1 VRNGTPGDAV
11 RVAEELLSREKV
23 EFLIGTFPSNV
34 GLAVAD
40 FAKQRKVLF
49 IAAEPLTDKI
59 VWDNGNRYTF
69 RLRPSTYM
77 QTAMLIP
84 DAAKLKKKRWAIVY
98 PNYEY
103 GQSATRWFKELL
115 DPTTDLG
122 ERFLASLGRN
132 LFFSAVIL
140 AIEVPLG
147 IVVALSMPREGW
159 RVAAFLVIMALPL
172 LIPWNVVGTIWQ
184 IFGRP
189 DIGLTTLTEVAETV
203 GNIRDRV
210 ALPLIVDGDNGF
222 GNALNVQRTVRLL
235 EKMGASAI
243 QLEDQTLP
251 KRCGH
256 LDGKTLVSVGE
267 MLGKLK
273 AAQDARVDP
282 ATVLVARTDAIAVD
296 GFEAGMER
304 AHAYAEAGADVLF
317 IEALRSLEQFERA
330 GRELGG
336 RIPLL
341 ANMVEGGKT
350 PLLSIGE
357 LGALGFRLAIH
368 PGAMVRVVG
377 QAATNYLATLR
388 SEGTTRGML
397 DRMFDFQQLNAVIGT
412 DDMLRRGERYRE
424 L

>member
-1 VRNGTPGDAV
+1 MSHAQRLRD
-11 RVAEELLSREKV
+11 LLA
-23 EFLIGTFPSNV
+23 GAP
-34 GLAVAD
+34 
-40 FAKQRKVLF
+40 F
-49 IAAEPLTDKI
+49 IAPGCYDA
-59 VWDNGNRYTF
+59 F
-69 RLRPSTYM
+69 
-77 QTAMLIP
+77 TA
-84 DAAKLKKKRWAIVY
+84 
-98 PNYEY
+98 
-103 GQSATRWFKELL
+103 
-115 DPTTDLG
+115 
-122 ERFLASLGRN
+122 
-132 LFFSAVIL
+132 
-140 AIEVPLG
+140 
-147 IVVALSMPREGW
+147 
-159 RVAAFLVIMALPL
+159 L
-172 LIPWNVVGTIWQ
+172 LIEQAGFSCAYVSGASVSFTRL
-184 IFGRP
+184 GRP

-256 LDGKTLVSVGE
+256 LDGKTLVSTGE

-273 AAQDARVDP
+273 AAQDARMTP
-282 ATVLVARTDAIAVD
+282 ATVIVARTDAIAVD
-296 GFEAGMER
+296 GFEAALER

-317 IEALRSLEQFERA
+317 IEALRSVEQLERV

-357 LGALGFRLAIH
+357 LSALGFRLAIH

-377 QAATNYLATLR
+377 QAATDYLATLR
-388 SEGTTRGML
+388 SAGTTRGML
-397 DRMFDFQQLNAVIGT
+397 DRMFDFQRLNEVIGT
-412 DDMLRRGERYRE
+412 DDLLHDGERYQD

>member
-1 VRNGTPGDAV
+1 MSHAQRL
-11 RVAEELLSREKV
+11 RELLA
-23 EFLIGTFPSNV
+23 GQP
-34 GLAVAD
+34 
-40 FAKQRKVLF
+40 F
-49 IAAEPLTDKI
+49 IAPGCYDA
-59 VWDNGNRYTF
+59 F
-69 RLRPSTYM
+69 
-77 QTAMLIP
+77 TA
-84 DAAKLKKKRWAIVY
+84 
-98 PNYEY
+98 
-103 GQSATRWFKELL
+103 
-115 DPTTDLG
+115 
-122 ERFLASLGRN
+122 
-132 LFFSAVIL
+132 
-140 AIEVPLG
+140 
-147 IVVALSMPREGW
+147 
-159 RVAAFLVIMALPL
+159 L
-172 LIPWNVVGTIWQ
+172 LIEQAGFGCAYVSGASIAFTKL
-184 IFGRP
+184 GRP

-203 GNIRDRV
+203 GNIRERV

-256 LDGKTLVSVGE
+256 LDGKTLVSTGE

-273 AAQDARVDP
+273 AAQDARANT
-282 ATVLVARTDAIAVD
+282 ATVIVARTDAIAVD

-317 IEALRSLEQFERA
+317 IEALRTLDQFERA

-336 RIPLL
+336 RVPLL

-368 PGAMVRVVG
+368 PGAMLRVVG
-377 QAATNYLATLR
+377 HAATSYLATLQ
-388 SEGTTRGML
+388 SDGTTRDML
-397 DRMFDFQQLNAVIGT
+397 DRMFDFQRLNDVIGT
-412 DDMLRRGERYRE
+412 DGMLQIGERYRD